1 MLKMNELIERSK
13 TPKSTILYYIKE
25 GLLPEPFKEKANL
38 HLYSQECVEIIEFI
52 KYLQSNF
59 NSTIAE
65 IKALFGHPN
74 FDIKSPYEALLG
86 TLELVMGASLT
97 QIYSADEL
105 CKEFKI
111 DQKTLEK
118 YVKDG
123 FLMPREGK
131 FTAKER
137 EILAIIMKSDKNQ
150 LEILKAYINLAKKL
164 AKEEVALTFKSL
176 EGVDEASRN
185 ESLKHLFDILLIA
198 KPYILNMH
206 TLEFYQKENR

>member
-13 TPKSTILYYIKE
+13 TPKSTILYYVKE

-38 HLYSQECVEIIEFI
+38 HLYDEKCVEIIEFI

-65 IKALFGHPN
+65 IKALFTHPD
-74 FDIKSPYEALLG
+74 FDIKSPYEALLS
-86 TLELVMGASLT
+86 TLELVMGASLAK
-97 QIYSADEL
+97 IYSTDEL
-105 CKEFKI
+105 CKEFNI
-111 DQKTLEK
+111 DEKTLQE
-118 YVKDG
+118 YVKEG
-123 FLMPREGK
+123 FLMPRAGK

-137 EILAIIMKSDKNQ
+137 EILAIIMKSDKNR
-150 LEILKAYINLAKKL
+150 LKILKAYVNLAKKL
-164 AKEEVALTFKSL
+164 AKEEVELTLKSL
-176 EGVDEASRN
+176 EDTN
-185 ESLKHLFDILLIA
+185 EEDKNEKLKHLFDILLIA